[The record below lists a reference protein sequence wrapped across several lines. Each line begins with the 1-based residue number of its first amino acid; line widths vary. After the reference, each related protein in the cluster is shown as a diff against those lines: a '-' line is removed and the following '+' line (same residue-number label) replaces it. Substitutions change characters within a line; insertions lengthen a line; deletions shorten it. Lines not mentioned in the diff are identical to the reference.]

1 MVQPELL
8 PYQYQP
14 IVEVVIESAPHPLL
28 SSLQPLSSPASNPL
42 LGLTIQTQWQ
52 LAQ

>member
-8 PYQYQP
+8 HYQYQP
-14 IVEVVIESAPHPLL
+14 IIEIVIGFTPHQLL
-28 SSLQPLSSPASNPL
+28 SSLLPLSSPASNSI
-42 LGLTIQTQWQ
+42 GLTIQMQWQ

>member
-8 PYQYQP
+8 HYQYQP
-14 IVEVVIESAPHPLL
+14 IIEVVIESAPPLL
-28 SSLQPLSSPASNPL
+28 SSLQPLSSPVSNPL
-42 LGLTIQTQWQ
+42 LGLTIQMQWQ